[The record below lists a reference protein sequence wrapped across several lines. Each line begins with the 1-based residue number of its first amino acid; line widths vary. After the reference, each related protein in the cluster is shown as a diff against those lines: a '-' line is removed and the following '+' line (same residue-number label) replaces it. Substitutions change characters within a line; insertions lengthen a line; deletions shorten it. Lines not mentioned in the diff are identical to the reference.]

1 MLKGKKYFK
10 SNANTC
16 TTILARLAQT
26 AVAWCDRLKSG
37 LWMVCTLRASYG
49 TFASKFYNRGAD
61 VICTWIVWCVCV
73 WVAITSRENASRPT
87 LFPKIPKKLS
97 ATLSHRWRAIAST
110 YLQLAGRLQHALLN
124 HNLYRVAARCG
135 HSRGQGRRGPP
146 YLIVFYTHS
155 DAIML
160 KAAHP

>member
-73 WVAITSRENASRPT
+73 GCHYLARERLTPN
-87 LFPKIPKKLS
+87 LVPKNTQKVI
-97 ATLSHRWRAIAST
+97 
-110 YLQLAGRLQHALLN
+110 
-124 HNLYRVAARCG
+124 
-135 HSRGQGRRGPP
+135 
-146 YLIVFYTHS
+146 S
-155 DAIML
+155 DAQPQG
-160 KAAHP
+160 ASYS